1 MKTDTQL
8 QQDILAEL
16 KWEPSVNAAHIG
28 VEVQDGVVT
37 LAGHVDSYAEKWDAE
52 RATQRV
58 AGVKALAVEM
68 DVKLPSDSKRG
79 DSDIARAAMSV
90 LQWVTSGPKS
100 AVHVKVEEGWITLT
114 GEVSWHYQKTAA
126 ANSVRYLQG
135 VKGVSDQITI
145 QPSKA
150 ATSVKSDI
158 EAALQRRAKADISV
172 DVSGSEVTLGGK
184 VLSWSERQ
192 GATDAA
198 WATSGVSS
206 VVNNI
211 TVAY

>member
-8 QQDILAEL
+8 QKDVLAEL
-16 KWEPSVNAAHIG
+16 QWEPSVNAAHIG
-28 VEVQDGVVT
+28 VEVADGVVT

-68 DVKLPSDSKRG
+68 DVKLSGDTQRSDT
-79 DSDIARAAMSV
+79 DIARAAQNI
-90 LQWVTSGPKS
+90 LQWVTAGPKS
-100 AVHVKVEEGWITLT
+100 AVKVMVENGWITLS

-126 ANSVRYLQG
+126 THGVRYLLG

-145 QPSKA
+145 KPTHSA
-150 ATSVKSDI
+150 GSVKSDI
-158 EAALQRRAKADISV
+158 EAALQRRAKADITV
-172 DVSGSEVTLGGK
+172 DVSGSNVTLGGK
-184 VLSWSERQ
+184 VLHWSERD
-192 GATDAA
+192 GASDAA
-198 WATSGVSS
+198 WRTSGVTS

-211 TVAY
+211 VVAY